1 MGGQGT
7 EARLVIQ
14 AGSCKAPSPIE
25 HFVSEG
31 ILCILEEACFLCSDL
46 DFWRKRP
53 SSSNRVALVLMNSRF
68 FLELIWRSTPPP
80 PPTLMLMSYGGKKKI
95 KASQIFWKQMPYG
108 KISRLC
114 KWYTYKI

>member
-80 PPTLMLMSYGGKKKI
+80 PDPDAYELWREKKNQ
-95 KASQIFWKQMPYG
+95 S
-108 KISRLC
+108 
-114 KWYTYKI
+114 